1 MRSKFTGQQDKFETK
16 HRACQASMII
26 TEYLICHGNTGGIIL
41 EQPVAFYFLQCS
53 KMIILPAGREGGRF
67 PLSPCKA
74 LPLLARTT
82 A

>member
-41 EQPVAFYFLQCS
+41 EQPVA
-53 KMIILPAGREGGRF
+53 IL
-67 PLSPCKA
+67 LSSM
-74 LPLLARTT
+74 
-82 A
+82 